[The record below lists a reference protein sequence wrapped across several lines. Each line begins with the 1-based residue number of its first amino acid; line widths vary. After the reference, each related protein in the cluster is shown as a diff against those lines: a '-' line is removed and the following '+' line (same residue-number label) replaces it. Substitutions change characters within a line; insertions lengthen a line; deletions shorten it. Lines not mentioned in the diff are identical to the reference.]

1 MSETL
6 GFPNELVSLMATM
19 SKNQAVLNTVAKNAA
34 LRDPAASIKALIE
47 AGAKVD
53 YDELVTALAP
63 LTDVFKEVLPL
74 AIAKNPTYDFIRS
87 AIKNGLPASAL
98 IPVVA
103 DGKRTTLKIPQLLA
117 RDQQWSVLLRLL
129 DDKVFTLQGC
139 GLVLSQL
146 LQHVDCSAADLSTP
160 FKVMNHFGGVF
171 GGLYKTPLA
180 TWVEKNRGNLDAMVV
195 EMMSQKDNGFCRAA
209 AWAAEET
216 DVALM
221 VYAAHD
227 DSHWVTNRA
236 EKFETKWFNGLSST
250 LQQVLHHTE
259 IGDSFLLALAKTT
272 SFTATVCKD
281 LLATAKL
288 YKRET
293 AVLLEAVEK
302 HIANK
307 EGMLSSIMSDAI
319 AQGDSALL
327 AGIIKAGGDKII
339 VVNNTFLFDAMVKQ
353 QATCVEALVKGK
365 ADVTSCDRTGWSPLQ
380 ALGQWSCE
388 EGVGEAAREEYSS
401 MKSAVRD
408 LLTQAGAK

>member
-1 MSETL
+1 
-6 GFPNELVSLMATM
+6 
-19 SKNQAVLNTVAKNAA
+19 
-34 LRDPAASIKALIE
+34 
-47 AGAKVD
+47 
-53 YDELVTALAP
+53 
-63 LTDVFKEVLPL
+63 
-74 AIAKNPTYDFIRS
+74 
-87 AIKNGLPASAL
+87 
-98 IPVVA
+98 
-103 DGKRTTLKIPQLLA
+103 
-117 RDQQWSVLLRLL
+117 VLLRLL

-146 LQHVDCSAADLSTP
+146 LQHVDCSAGDLATP
-160 FKVMNHFGGVF
+160 FKVMNHFGSVF
-171 GGLYKTPLA
+171 GGLYKSPLA
-180 TWVEKNRGNLDAMVV
+180 AWVEKNRGNLDAIVV

-227 DSHWVTNRA
+227 DSHWVANRA
-236 EKFETKWFNGLSST
+236 EKFKSTWFCISNT
-250 LQQVLHHTE
+250 LEQVLHRTE
-259 IGDSFLLALAKTT
+259 IGDKFLIALAKTT
-272 SFTATVCKD
+272 SFTAAVCKD

-302 HIANK
+302 NIANK
-307 EGMLSSIMSDAI
+307 EGMLNSIMSDAI

-327 AGIIKAGGDKII
+327 ARIIKAGGEKII

-353 QATCVEALVKGK
+353 QASCVEALVKGK

-388 EGVGEAAREEYSS
+388 EGAGEAAREEYNS